1 MTRIKPV
8 PSAGLARPEITGEMY
23 LYALYYKN
31 QDGTF
36 EGPAVGLFES
46 QFEARN
52 YVYQDGS
59 CPRTEFE
66 IVKHEVHRDK
76 GDESNKPKKR

>member
-1 MTRIKPV
+1 M
-8 PSAGLARPEITGEMY
+8 SELY
-23 LYALYYKN
+23 LYALYYKKE
-31 QDGTF
+31 DGTF

-46 QFEARN
+46 EFKARN
-52 YVYQDGS
+52 YVYRDAS

>member
-1 MTRIKPV
+1 MRDPSRITYLFESKTV
-8 PSAGLARPEITGEMY
+8 SEMY
-23 LYALYYKN
+23 LYALYYKKE
-31 QDGTF
+31 DGTF

-46 QFEARN
+46 EFEARN
-52 YVYQDGS
+52 FVYRDAS

>member
-1 MTRIKPV
+1 M
-8 PSAGLARPEITGEMY
+8 SEMY
-23 LYALYYKN
+23 LYALYYKKE
-31 QDGTF
+31 DGTF

-46 QFEARN
+46 EFEARN
-52 YVYQDGS
+52 YVYQDAS